1 MFVCAQ
7 EGMKGGKEELK
18 WESQAEK
25 QQPMTAG
32 ETSFGCGFCVIRS
45 LGGSSHCVRIYIR
58 C

>member
-1 MFVCAQ
+1 MCVCAQ

-32 ETSFGCGFCVIRS
+32 ETSVGCGFCVIWG
-45 LGGSSHCVRIYIR
+45 LGGSPQLCKNIY
-58 C
+58 